1 MNTLPRALLFL
12 LLAVAFLLPQKT
24 FAQSEEEAVLAVAQ
38 KVFDGINTKNADLI
52 RTNMT
57 PEAIL
62 YATVNGVAR
71 HSSLED
77 FTSQVAGASD
87 AFHERMFES
96 TVHIQDGIAMIWA
109 DYDFHVNGTFS
120 HCGVD
125 TFSLVKTR
133 EGWKVASLIYT
144 VQQEGCVSRPP
155 IPTSPG
161 N

>member
-1 MNTLPRALLFL
+1 
-12 LLAVAFLLPQKT
+12 
-24 FAQSEEEAVLAVAQ
+24 
-38 KVFDGINTKNADLI
+38 
-52 RTNMT
+52 
-57 PEAIL
+57 
-62 YATVNGVAR
+62 
-71 HSSLED
+71 
-77 FTSQVAGASD
+77 TSQVAGASD

-125 TFSLVKTR
+125 TFSLVKTP